1 MARVAMVVGA
11 TGIIGGALAQELVR
25 EGWPVLGLARRPSS
39 ENPGV
44 SPIAAN
50 LLDPSAL
57 FSALKGHEPT
67 HVFLTSSMRNDTEA
81 ENIRVN
87 SAMVRKG
94 LSRCRVKS
102 RRFQMNVASGSNAR
116 GGAMRRRP

>member
-1 MARVAMVVGA
+1 MIQQAIFGSSDVKEDRGIARVALVVGA
-11 TGIIGGALAQELVR
+11 TCIIGGALAQEFVR
-25 EGWPVLGLARRPSS
+25 KGWPVLGLARRPSS

-67 HVFLTSSMRNDTEA
+67 HVFLTSWMRNDTEA

-87 SAMVRKG
+87 SAMVR
-94 LSRCRVKS
+94 
-102 RRFQMNVASGSNAR
+102 NVLTRSE
-116 GGAMRRRP
+116 